1 MIQPT
6 IVEIDDP
13 DDDRLALYRDVKD
26 RDLTGREGLFMAEG
40 KVVLERL
47 FTSPVAETVSV
58 LTTPERLSG
67 LAHLP
72 NAPVY
77 VVPQT
82 VMDAVAGFPIHRG
95 YLALGR
101 YAPKQTLAQRV
112 SANRARVLVLCGISN
127 TDNMGGLMRNA
138 AAFGVDAV
146 VLDATCCDPL
156 YRKAIRVSVGGVLEV
171 PHYRMND
178 IIGTLKALDLT
189 PYALTPSGK
198 VTLDVVPPAARSAV
212 LFGAEGPGLSADIM
226 AACETVRIDMH
237 GGFDS
242 LNVATTSGI
251 VLYKF
256 TA

>member
-1 MIQPT
+1 MI
-6 IVEIDDP
+6 IEINDP
-13 DDDRLALYRDVKD
+13 QDPRLTLYRDVKD
-26 RDLTGREGLFMAEG
+26 RDLTGRDGLFMAEG

-47 FTSPVAETVSV
+47 FASKLAQTVSV
-58 LTTPERLSG
+58 LTTPGRLAG

-72 NAPVY
+72 DAPVY
-77 VVPQT
+77 VVSQG

-101 YAPKQTLAQRV
+101 YAPPLTLAEALAGEHVRI
-112 SANRARVLVLCGISN
+112 LVLSGIAN

-146 VLDATCCDPL
+146 ILDATCCDPM

-171 PHYRMND
+171 PHYRVND
-178 IIGTLKALDLT
+178 LVTTLRTHDLT
-189 PYALTPSGK
+189 PYALSPAGK
-198 VTLDVVPPAARSAV
+198 MMLDQVQPAARSAL
-212 LFGAEGPGLSADIM
+212 LFGAEGPGLSVEIM
-226 AACETVRIDMH
+226 AACTTVRIEMS

-251 VLYKF
+251 VLYQMCRL
-256 TA
+256 